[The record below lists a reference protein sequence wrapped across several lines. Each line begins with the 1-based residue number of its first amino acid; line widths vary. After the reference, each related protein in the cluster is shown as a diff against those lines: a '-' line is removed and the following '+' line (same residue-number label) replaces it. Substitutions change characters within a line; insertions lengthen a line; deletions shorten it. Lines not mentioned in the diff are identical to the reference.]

1 MLEPLLK
8 RDSDTNVLPVNF
20 AKFLRTPFSQNTF
33 GDCFFLNADAPMD
46 SQSRFKEGRE
56 REKKETSG
64 AYTGPCQRYVMEFF
78 SEYSQRFF
86 AGHIQKKFS
95 LRYLTGS

>member
-1 MLEPLLK
+1 MFQTLSLFKWRQSPRGDLQK
-8 RDSDTNVLPVNF
+8 RCF
-20 AKFLRTPFSQNTF
+20 FSQNTF

-64 AYTGPCQRYVMEFF
+64 AYIGPCQRYVMEFF

>member
-8 RDSDTNVLPVNF
+8 RDSDTNVLPLNF

-56 REKKETSG
+56 REKGDIGSIYRTLPKICDG
-64 AYTGPCQRYVMEFF
+64 VFF
-78 SEYSQRFF
+78 R
-86 AGHIQKKFS
+86 I
-95 LRYLTGS
+95 